1 MIQYKMSR
9 PRKYNTKEELIA
21 VLDEYIKTCR
31 VPTVEGMA
39 RALGV
44 TRPTL
49 INYSKEEEFF
59 STISDY
65 KAYIN
70 EFLMEGLLLN
80 ELHAQGTM
88 FNLRNNY
95 GYDAEDSAKDKSPM
109 RIQIER
115 IKKS

>member
-1 MIQYKMSR
+1 MSR
-9 PRKYNTKEELIA
+9 PRKYNTAEELEAILEIYIA
-21 VLDEYIKTCR
+21 ECR

-39 RALGV
+39 RALGI
-44 TRPTL
+44 TRQTL
-49 INYSKEEEFF
+49 MSYSKEEEFF
-59 STISDY
+59 TTISDY

-95 GYDAEDSAKDKSPM
+95 GYDAEDKGKSDKPL
-109 RIQIER
+109 RIQVER
-115 IKKS
+115 ISKS